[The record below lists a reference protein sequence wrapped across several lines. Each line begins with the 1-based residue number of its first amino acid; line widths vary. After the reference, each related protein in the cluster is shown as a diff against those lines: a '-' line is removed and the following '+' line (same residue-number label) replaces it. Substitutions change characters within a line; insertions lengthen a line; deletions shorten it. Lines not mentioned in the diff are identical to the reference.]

1 MEALARGK
9 GGISGGWRASMAAPY
24 REKLGSKLD
33 LVEIIFRQIFPG
45 DCWDRSSVGELRHGI
60 FKSGTS
66 SFQAGGRRRKRDGLV
81 APGFYFTFL
90 SFSVFGS
97 I

>member
-24 REKLGSKLD
+24 REKLDSKLD
-33 LVEIIFRQIFPG
+33 LVVIIFRQIFPG
-45 DCWDRSSVGELRHGI
+45 DCGIGVLLANCGMVSSNQGLLLSR
-60 FKSGTS
+60 
-66 SFQAGGRRRKRDGLV
+66 GRRRKRDGLV
-81 APGFYFTFL
+81 APGFYFAL
-90 SFSVFGS
+90 LPFSVFDS